1 MPKLAIKSNVLMHS
15 NKNRFVRIVPTRCK
29 VRGYLG
35 RMELPAKVILAW
47 GEAIGGNIPLRT
59 WLSENGYPE
68 LALFVHALHN
78 QREARHWLMEN
89 GHPHLMAI
97 VRGAEGEEAAVTW
110 LRLHGM
116 PFAADI
122 ALAAD
127 NDKVFVVGPE
137 ASRPFGHYRNATE
150 PDAAPNPVLQLA
162 PSRSQYRRNALLAS
176 GLRDYELLHNK
187 FLIS

>member
-15 NKNRFVRIVPTRCK
+15 NKNRFVSIFPTAHK

-47 GEAIGGNIPLRT
+47 GEAIGGHAGLRT
-59 WLSENGYPE
+59 WLAENGYPE
-68 LALFVHALHN
+68 LALFTHALRN
-78 QREARHWLMEN
+78 QREARDWLMAN

-97 VRGAEGEEAAVTW
+97 VRGAEGEEAAVSW

-116 PFAADI
+116 RTAADI

-127 NDKVFVVGPE
+127 NDD
-137 ASRPFGHYRNATE
+137 
-150 PDAAPNPVLQLA
+150 DALG
-162 PSRSQYRRNALLAS
+162 RLLAAGEREWA
-176 GLRDYELLHNK
+176 GLALKIRHVKNGIERDNNDVHR
-187 FLIS
+187 ISAN

>member
-1 MPKLAIKSNVLMHS
+1 MNSNVLMHS
-15 NKNRFVRIVPTRCK
+15 NKNRFVRIVPTACK

-59 WLSENGYPE
+59 WLSENDYPE

-78 QREARHWLMEN
+78 QREARQWLMDH
-89 GHPHLMAI
+89 GYPHLMAI

-127 NDKVFVVGPE
+127 NDD
-137 ASRPFGHYRNATE
+137 
-150 PDAAPNPVLQLA
+150 DALE
-162 PSRSQYRRNALLAS
+162 RLLATNQREWA
-176 GLRDYELLHNK
+176 GLALKIRHIKNGIERDNNDVHR
-187 FLIS
+187 ISAN